1 MNFQNASFVRKIGYL
16 AAIAVLLLPIAY
28 LSQPATVARG
38 GGNVSAGG
46 KLAKLRTEYNL
57 SQAELGEIDPASETM
72 KLATVGLRGVAVNIL
87 WTSAI
92 HYQKVKDFN
101 NLELTVKQII
111 RLQPNFLKVW
121 DFQAHNLSYNTSVE
135 FDNYRDRYQWV
146 KKGIAFLILG
156 TQYNRDEPGLLNSV
170 GWFVGQKMGR
180 SDENRQFRRLF
191 KEDREFH
198 AEFFKHGVDVDKA
211 TVLGKPDSWLVSRL
225 WYLKGEDAVA
235 RGKPL
240 RLKSPLLYYNSAPMA
255 LINHAAALEQDDAIF
270 GQTAEFAWSRADDA
284 WKDYGRR
291 ELLASVGYMIRLDS
305 VEELRQK
312 IIALQAEMDRLVPG
326 VRAKLKQERIAALD
340 PELREIAVKDY
351 KQQTYIERLR
361 NMHEIIPRIRVSEDE
376 ILAQATKEKLT
387 AARDV
392 ADRIAGLAEVMQTTS
407 SYGGIVNY
415 EYWKARCEAE
425 QTKMALNARELVVK
439 ADKIRR
445 ASGQLSDARKMYEEA
460 WENWAQLFEKYPVL
474 LDSVQG
480 QELVQSVIHY
490 RELLDQLGEDF
501 PADFRLN
508 ALLEQVHEGRLLL
521 EELRVVQGTPSST
534 TPQQNEPPKTPDPD
548 APDANSTPA
557 PKDDSKSDK
566 NEKDKPG
573 EEKDQAD
580 ATPAASPSKDDA
592 QE

>member
-1 MNFQNASFVRKIGYL
+1 MNFQNASFVRKIIYL

-38 GGNVSAGG
+38 SGSNSSPGG
-46 KLAKLRTEYNL
+46 KLAKLRAEYNL

-191 KEDREFH
+191 RDDRDFH
-198 AEFFKHGVDVDKA
+198 AEFFKYGVDVDKA

-240 RLKSPLLYYNSAPMA
+240 RLKAPVLYYNSAPMA
-255 LINHAAALEQDDAIF
+255 LINHATALEKDDAIF
-270 GQTAEFAWSRADDA
+270 GQTAQLAWERADVA
-284 WKDYGRR
+284 WKEYGRR
-291 ELLASVGYMIRLDS
+291 DLLASMGYMIRLNS
-305 VEELRQK
+305 VEELRERILK
-312 IIALQAEMDRLVPG
+312 LKSEMDKLVPG

-340 PELREIAVKDY
+340 PELREIAIKEY
-351 KQQTYIERLR
+351 AQQSYIERMR
-361 NMHEIIPRIRVSEDE
+361 NMHEVIPRIRVSEDE
-376 ILAQATKEKLT
+376 ILAQAPREKRT

-392 ADRIAGLAEVMQTTS
+392 ADRIADLSEVMQTTS
-407 SYGGIVNY
+407 NYGGIVNY

-425 QTKMALNARELVVK
+425 QLPIALNARKLVVD
-439 ADKIRR
+439 ADEIRR
-445 ASGQLSDARKMYEEA
+445 ASGKLSQARAMYEEA

-480 QELVQSVIHY
+480 QELVESVVHY
-490 RELLDQLGEDF
+490 RSVLDQLGEDF

-508 ALLEQVHEGRLLL
+508 ALLEQVHEGRALL
-521 EELRVVQGTPSST
+521 EELRVVQGTPAPEAS
-534 TPQQNEPPKTPDPD
+534 PEGAPPKTPSVPD
-548 APDANSTPA
+548 GNSTSVPN
-557 PKDDSKSDK
+557 DGSKSDK
-566 NEKDKPG
+566 NEKDKAG
-573 EEKDQAD
+573 TD
-580 ATPAASPSKDDA
+580 TA
-592 QE
+592 QEESTPKADSRKTCADD